1 MAMTAGGRG
10 KPSIHKAGIGALS
23 SKPIRVTGHARAAS
37 ASSKAADGKLQKWI
51 DATRNDVG
59 WPRLLDAW
67 REVEPLPQAQVP
79 TLYGHLYALDT
90 LQYIQLARAGIPA
103 SATEMLA
110 QALHMPAA
118 RMQKAL
124 NLPASTVAR
133 KIKSQEN
140 LPLDQS
146 ERVIQTMR
154 LVGLAQR
161 LVGEYGDPELSPGF
175 DAARWF
181 GEWIEEPNPA
191 LGMQKPVEFLDT
203 AAGAS
208 LLESLLNKMVSG
220 VYA

>member
-1 MAMTAGGRG
+1 MAVTSRGHG
-10 KPSIHKAGIGALS
+10 KPSIRKAGIGALA
-23 SKPIRVTGHARAAS
+23 SKPMRVAGHASAAS
-37 ASSKAADGKLQKWI
+37 ASSKLADGKLQKWI
-51 DATRNDVG
+51 EATRSDAD
-59 WPRLLDAW
+59 WRPLLDAW
-67 REVEPLPQAQVP
+67 REVAPLPQAEVQ
-79 TLYGHLYALDT
+79 TLYGYLHGLDP
-90 LQYIQLARAGIPA
+90 LRYIHLARAGIPA

-118 RMQKAL
+118 RMHKAL

-133 KIKSQEN
+133 KIKLQEN
-140 LPLDQS
+140 LPVDQS

-161 LVGEYGDPELSPGF
+161 LVSEYGDPELSQGF

-191 LGMQKPVEFLDT
+191 LGMQKPVDLLDT

-208 LLESLLNKMVSG
+208 LVESLLNKMVSG